1 MLGAFAAEAL
11 GKCGAVCTREAFDK
25 VLQSVKVDTQ
35 GMTGGPI
42 EMSANDHYG
51 PTYWRLYRWENSK
64 LAAVGDWQRE
74 QALAF
79 PAQ

>member
-1 MLGAFAAEAL
+1 
-11 GKCGAVCTREAFDK
+11 
-25 VLQSVKVDTQ
+25 LQGVKVDTQ
-35 GMTGGPI
+35 GLTGGAI

-51 PTYWRLYRWENSK
+51 PTYWRLYRWENGK
-64 LAAVGDWQRE
+64 LDAIGGWQRE